1 MVFFIVNE
9 FVDLLANFLILLE
22 ENKQLQ
28 KLEELEVKYKDRQ
41 YALKIVE
48 KNFKDLKEAKS
59 LMESEMILVDLP
71 KCHVFVFY

>member
-1 MVFFIVNE
+1 M
-9 FVDLLANFLILLE
+9 
-22 ENKQLQ
+22 
-28 KLEELEVKYKDRQ
+28 KDQQ

-71 KCHVFVFY
+71 KCHVFVFC